1 MSRKM
6 TTIRLDNIVVDWFI
20 INGANLNGT
29 INRAM
34 KCLVQRCMCDEKFA
48 RKVINI
54 GKSYNYKIG

>member
-1 MSRKM
+1 M
-6 TTIRLDNIVVDWFI
+6 TTIRLDNIVLDWFT

-29 INRAM
+29 INRTM

-54 GKSYNYKIG
+54 GKLYNYQIS